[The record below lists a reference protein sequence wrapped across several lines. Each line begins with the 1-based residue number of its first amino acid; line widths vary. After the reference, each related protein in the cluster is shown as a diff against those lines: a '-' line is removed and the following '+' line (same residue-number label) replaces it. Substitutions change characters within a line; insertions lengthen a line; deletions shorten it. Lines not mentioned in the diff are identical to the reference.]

1 MKTKPLKTIVSGGVL
16 ALVALILFS
25 LMVGAGTIPSE
36 PAPAAEGRQFAVM
49 HIEDPPI
56 EGSYIHMTLPPG
68 GIKVIDLDFGVTASP
83 SSGEPNDPWSVKPRF
98 SEITITKEFDK
109 ASPQL
114 SFYCAAGQHF
124 GIVFIRMLPGTT
136 APEMEMPYYEIILVD
151 AVITRVTDRMV
162 YREQY
167 QDYAHLEEV
176 SFKYRQITW
185 TDISSE
191 PPETRSWDLLTNQP
205 L

>member
-36 PAPAAEGRQFAVM
+36 PVPAAEGRQFAVM
-49 HIEDPPI
+49 HIEAPTV
-56 EGSYIHMTLPPG
+56 EGPYMHMISPVG
-68 GIKVIDLDFGVTASP
+68 GMKVIDLDLGITASL
-83 SSGEPNDPWSVKPRF
+83 SSGEPNDPWSVKPQF
-98 SEITITKEFDK
+98 SEITVTKEFDK

-114 SFYCAAGQHF
+114 AFYCAAGQHF
-124 GIVFIRMLPGTT
+124 GTVFIRMLPAT
-136 APEMEMPYYEIILVD
+136 ATPEAEMPYYEIVLVD
-151 AVITRVTDRMV
+151 AVITKVTDRMV

-167 QDYAHLEEV
+167 QDYAHMEEV

-185 TDISSE
+185 TDINSA
-191 PPETRSWDLLTNQP
+191 ETRSWDLLTNQP

>member
-1 MKTKPLKTIVSGGVL
+1 LEDIKMKTKPVKTVVSGCVL

-36 PAPAAEGRQFAVM
+36 PIGAAQGRGHAVM
-49 HIEDPPI
+49 EIAGPAVM
-56 EGSYIHMTLPPG
+56 S

-83 SSGEPNDPWSVKPRF
+83 SSGEPNDPWSVKPGF
-98 SEITITKEFDK
+98 SEITVVKEFD
-109 ASPQL
+109 ATSPQL
-114 SFYCAAGQHF
+114 SFYCAAGEHLNSVL
-124 GIVFIRMLPGTT
+124 ISMLPS
-136 APEMEMPYYEIILVD
+136 PIEPPYYEVILVD
-151 AVITRVTDRMV
+151 AVITKIKNRMV

-167 QDYAHLEEV
+167 QDYAHMEEV

-185 TDISSE
+185 SDIGGE
-191 PPETRSWDLLTNQP
+191 VRGWDLLSNQP